1 MNEQSAAHASL
12 TRRRQLGALANTQNN
27 DMLGML
33 QFIP

>member
-12 TRRRQLGALANTQNN
+12 TRRRPLGALANTEYN
-27 DMLGML
+27 DMLGMF